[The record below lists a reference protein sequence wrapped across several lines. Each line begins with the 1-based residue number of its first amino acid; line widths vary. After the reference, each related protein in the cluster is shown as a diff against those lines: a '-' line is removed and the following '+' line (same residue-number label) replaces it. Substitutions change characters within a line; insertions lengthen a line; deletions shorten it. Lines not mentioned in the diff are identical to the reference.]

1 MMKNIEWG
9 AVAYLKQ
16 SIYGLGIT
24 DITENSSYYTGGGDD
39 TSYKTNIVQSTTGN
53 ITGVYDISGGS
64 GEYVMGNYNKQS
76 GSSGLT
82 VSTIPIQHIDI
93 YSGTSVSAS
102 HLGDALGETTGW
114 YNDYD
119 TFVGSSIP
127 WFIRGGGY
135 SSGVNAGVFAFLR
148 DAGGDRS
155 GLGFRVVLSVKE

>member
-1 MMKNIEWG
+1 
-9 AVAYLKQ
+9 
-16 SIYGLGIT
+16 
-24 DITENSSYYTGGGDD
+24 
-39 TSYKTNIVQSTTGN
+39 
-53 ITGVYDISGGS
+53 
-64 GEYVMGNYNKQS
+64 MGNYNKQS

-127 WFIRGGGY
+127 WLIRGGGY